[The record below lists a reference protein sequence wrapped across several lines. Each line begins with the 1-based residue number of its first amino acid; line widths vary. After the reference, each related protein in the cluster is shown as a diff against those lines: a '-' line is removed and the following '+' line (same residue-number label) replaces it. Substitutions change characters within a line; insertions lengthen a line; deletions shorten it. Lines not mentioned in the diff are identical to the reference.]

1 MGEDECGGNWCV
13 GEEEERKRDGL
24 RM

>member
-1 MGEDECGGNWCV
+1 MEEDDGGGSWCV
-13 GEEEERKRDGL
+13 GKEEERKRDGL